1 MGFIKGYEMLA
12 HLLLGKLGVESPQKW
27 VNGYI
32 VSLAA
37 ASVANRMK
45 FVDEEKNEAD
55 VAYDRT
61 LVLFVECDVAAH
73 CFPVAVK
80 SGTYQLAF
88 SVHTWAA

>member
-45 FVDEEKNEAD
+45 FVDEEKS
-55 VAYDRT
+55 
-61 LVLFVECDVAAH
+61 VLCPLRLTIQSISVSVAAIVVNNNFGCCRPACIEH
-73 CFPVAVK
+73 FK
-80 SGTYQLAF
+80 R
-88 SVHTWAA
+88 SVR